1 MQTLIQYI
9 KSVFWPFLCID
20 KQVLQPWVDMAS
32 FRSKYMKLFE
42 NDLFRW
48 VPIICYNLLRKYNL
62 LAQTSRN
69 SSKTVIWLC
78 SNTLKA
84 YLDHFC
90 AFASKFY
97 NLQTIWPSKI
107 YNFESKWLFYA
118 QTTRNCSKTL
128 CKRWFSTLKVYL
140 DSFCALQK
148 VPQLWV

>member
-20 KQVLQPWVDMAS
+20 KEKFYNFESIWHLLS
-32 FRSKYMKLFE
+32 SKYMKLFE

-84 YLDHFC
+84 YFDHFC

-107 YNFESKWLFYA
+107 YNFESKCF
-118 QTTRNCSKTL
+118 
-128 CKRWFSTLKVYL
+128 FTLKLHETLLKHFANV
-140 DSFCALQK
+140 DS
-148 VPQLWV
+148 VH